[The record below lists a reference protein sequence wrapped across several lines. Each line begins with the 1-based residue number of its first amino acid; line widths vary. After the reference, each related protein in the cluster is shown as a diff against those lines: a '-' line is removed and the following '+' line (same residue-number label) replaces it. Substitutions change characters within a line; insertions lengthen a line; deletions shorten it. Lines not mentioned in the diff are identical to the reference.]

1 MDTFYN
7 TRSLPFAQ
15 KIELLKEC
23 RNICQTWW
31 VDKLDCSISFAR
43 QRIDISFEEI
53 MEKFSDSA
61 HFVVIDRKFHP
72 LDEVKHFEIGFS
84 AMTSPIDY
92 FLFIW
97 VEDEKMPEILRKY
110 NMNLM

>member
-7 TRSLPFAQ
+7 TRYLSLTQ
-15 KIELLKEC
+15 KIELLKDSKS
-23 RNICQTWW
+23 ICYTWW

-43 QRIDISFEEI
+43 QRIDMSFEEI
-53 MEKFSDSA
+53 MEMFSDSA

-72 LDEVKHFEIGFS
+72 LDKVKHFEIGLS
-84 AMTSPIDY
+84 AMTSPTDY

-97 VEDEKMPEILRKY
+97 IEDEKMPDILEKY
-110 NMNLM
+110 KLKPM